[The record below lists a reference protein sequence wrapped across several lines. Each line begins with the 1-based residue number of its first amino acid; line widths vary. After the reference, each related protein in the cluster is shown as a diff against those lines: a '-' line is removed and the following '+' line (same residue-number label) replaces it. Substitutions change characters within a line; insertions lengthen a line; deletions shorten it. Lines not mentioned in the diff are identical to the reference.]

1 MINDIKETIEKMR
14 PILEKAGVDVERK
27 LFVHPLANKIPD
39 LALEEAVA
47 WITDIFIGPYR
58 AALKARNLVTEEMW
72 AKMELFPEDNKDH
85 QEWLLWEAKSTHLRK
100 VVGAGTR
107 PSFFKKHEAQK
118 LIVKLS

>member
-1 MINDIKETIEKMR
+1 MR
-14 PILEKAGVDVERK
+14 PILEKAGVNVERK
-27 LFVHPLANKIPD
+27 LFIHPLADKIPD

-58 AALKARNLVTEEMW
+58 AAVRARNLVTEEMW

-85 QEWLLWEAKSTHLRK
+85 QEWLIWEAKSTALRK
-100 VVGAGTR
+100 AVNTAMR
-107 PSFFKKHEAQK
+107 PSFFKKNEAAK